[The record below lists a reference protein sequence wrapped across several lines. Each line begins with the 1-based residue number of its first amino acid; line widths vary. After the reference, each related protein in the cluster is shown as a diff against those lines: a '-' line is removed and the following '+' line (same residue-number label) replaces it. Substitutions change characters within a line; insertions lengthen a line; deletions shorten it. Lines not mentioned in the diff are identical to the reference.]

1 MEGSFKMENTLINVK
16 SQEFQNVLVA
26 YNTIGKFIEKY
37 MPLEEIYT
45 NEFLESMNEVNNTK
59 QSELKLVESLDD
71 FIN

>member
-1 MEGSFKMENTLINVK
+1 MENTLIDVK

-59 QSELKLVESLDD
+59 ESELKLVESFDD

>member
-1 MEGSFKMENTLINVK
+1 MENTLINVK

>member
-1 MEGSFKMENTLINVK
+1 MENTLINVK

-59 QSELKLVESLDD
+59 ESELKLVESFDD

>member
-1 MEGSFKMENTLINVK
+1 MENTLIDVK

-59 QSELKLVESLDD
+59 QSELKLVESFDD